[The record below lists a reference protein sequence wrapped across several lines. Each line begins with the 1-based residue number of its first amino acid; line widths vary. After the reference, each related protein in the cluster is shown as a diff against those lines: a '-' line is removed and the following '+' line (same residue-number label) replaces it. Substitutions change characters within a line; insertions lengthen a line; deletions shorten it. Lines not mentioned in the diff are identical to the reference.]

1 MIQRPQTL
9 FFLANVA
16 ISILLLFS
24 NMVYFNAE
32 NTENQQRVE
41 IQYNATK
48 MVAGK
53 DSVQETNTYLMAFM
67 AAVGGISLAAML
79 MFKNRKTQ
87 LLLTSINF
95 ILILG
100 CIVMMY
106 LYSIHMAYF
115 EHTGFQ
121 NFRLPALLPIV
132 LLVFNFIARN
142 GIQKD
147 EQLIR
152 SMDRLR

>member
-67 AAVGGISLAAML
+67 AAVGGISLAACL
-79 MFKNRKTQ
+79 CLKTEKHNYYSH
-87 LLLTSINF
+87 LSI
-95 ILILG
+95 
-100 CIVMMY
+100 
-106 LYSIHMAYF
+106 LY
-115 EHTGFQ
+115 
-121 NFRLPALLPIV
+121 
-132 LLVFNFIARN
+132 
-142 GIQKD
+142 
-147 EQLIR
+147 
-152 SMDRLR
+152 